1 MVEKLAISEGV
12 CNHIS
17 DREAMLSKMN
27 WSKLIIIHV
36 RVAKTSEHYRGKWAF
51 FLRQASSKKPNI
63 RNPAQQF
70 FFFFFQPAADD
81 FQVAQFG
88 GYSLMLATL
97 IPGSIFPVQFSRWK
111 LEPTSMVIILGEVSW
126 ERCINRIASLPS
138 SLKMS
143 SFR

>member
-12 CNHIS
+12 CNHIP

-36 RVAKTSEHYRGKWAF
+36 RVAKTSEHYCGKLAF
-51 FLRQASSKKPNI
+51 LPAASVFKE
-63 RNPAQQF
+63 AQYKDACPTV
-70 FFFFFQPAADD
+70 FFQPAADD

-88 GYSLMLATL
+88 GYSLTLATL

-126 ERCINRIASLPS
+126 ERCINRIASLAS

>member
-1 MVEKLAISEGV
+1 MGV
-12 CNHIS
+12 FPAAS
-17 DREAMLSKMN
+17 VFKEAQYKEA
-27 WSKLIIIHV
+27 
-36 RVAKTSEHYRGKWAF
+36 RPTA
-51 FLRQASSKKPNI
+51 
-63 RNPAQQF
+63 F
-70 FFFFFQPAADD
+70 FFFSFQPAADD

-97 IPGSIFPVQFSRWK
+97 IPGIPGSIFPVQFSRWK

-126 ERCINRIASLPS
+126 ERCINRIASLAS